1 MIGGDQGVENEAVE
15 WIVDLGDPRQGRRSA
30 VGGEHLTE
38 RGDGVRRQRV
48 ARMHKIVTDRIYS
61 IQRVSLQMILRRSLD

>member
-1 MIGGDQGVENEAVE
+1 M
-15 WIVDLGDPRQGRRSA
+15 
-30 VGGEHLTE
+30 
-38 RGDGVRRQRV
+38 RQRV